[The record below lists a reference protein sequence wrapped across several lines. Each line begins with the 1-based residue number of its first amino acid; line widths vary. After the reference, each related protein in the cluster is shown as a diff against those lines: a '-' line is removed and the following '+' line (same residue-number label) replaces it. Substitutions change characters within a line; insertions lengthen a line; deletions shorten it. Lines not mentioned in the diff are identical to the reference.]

1 MTTMSKLQYRGV
13 TYDNATHEQP
23 ASNPVEHAYR
33 GQHFEAP
40 LRHEAASVDTAVDLQ
55 YRGHHYHHRQAE
67 AAAQVNQG

>member
-23 ASNPVEHAYR
+23 TSVPVEHAYR
-33 GQHFEAP
+33 GQHFESP

-55 YRGHHYHHRQAE
+55 YRGQHYHHRQAE
-67 AAAQVNQG
+67 AASQVNQG

>member
-13 TYDNATHEQP
+13 SYDTASHEQP
-23 ASNPVEHAYR
+23 AAIPVEHAYR

-40 LRHEAASVDTAVDLQ
+40 LRHEAAAVDVSVDLQ
-55 YRGHHYHHRQAE
+55 YRGHHYNHRQAD

>member
-13 TYDNATHEQP
+13 SYDTANHEQP
-23 ASNPVEHAYR
+23 AAAPVEHAYR

-40 LRHEAASVDTAVDLQ
+40 LRHEAAAVDTAIDLQ
-55 YRGHHYHHRQAE
+55 YRGHHYNHRRAE